1 MMFVRAFQELS
12 SEALGPV
19 PELPRVDVP
28 ERVYV
33 RCEEHGG
40 IAMRLWGME
49 HGGLRSEAVESVVP
63 GRRVAVLAIERDLR
77 RGVGL
82 L

>member
-1 MMFVRAFQELS
+1 M
-12 SEALGPV
+12 
-19 PELPRVDVP
+19 DVP

-40 IAMRLWGME
+40 IPMRLWGME

-63 GRRVAVLAIERDLR
+63 GRGVAAAAIERDLR

-82 L
+82 F